1 MAVAALRPP
10 AGTRRGAGILAA
22 ARTAAASGLRRLIT
36 PHRAALRNLADIPLT
51 VLGASSIDFA
61 GFHIAH
67 GWGWLVTG
75 VSLVIIEH
83 LIADAD
89 EPGQPGRRT

>member
-1 MAVAALRPP
+1 MAVAALRPS

-22 ARTAAASGLRRLIT
+22 VRTVSATAARRLLT
-36 PHRAALRNLADIPLT
+36 PHKAALRNLAGIPLT
-51 VLGASSIDFA
+51 VLGAGSIDFA

-75 VSLVIIEH
+75 VSLVVLEH
-83 LIADAD
+83 LIAD
-89 EPGQPGRRT
+89 EQ